1 MEWRISMA
9 RLHHVL
15 SRALSSQ
22 CLIRPSPPPSSAR
35 PTLPLHSQPPRPHG
49 RSLPPFLAA
58 ASRYYA
64 SSISRRRRRGS
75 APPMLP
81 RRRTAGRK
89 GPIELNVQI
98 GIEEALPDD
107 PLVLSIAE
115 ALRNDGG
122 KATKLSL
129 HNLDNSEYTTRD
141 PCISSVDKYDSVDV
155 SLLLCDDG
163 FIRKLNKEWR
173 DEDHATDVLSMSQH
187 IPGLHIPIVH
197 GLLHLL
203 GFDHELSEE
212 AEEEMEKEEEQ
223 ILNTLEWKGKGLI
236 RSAYHFCTDRS
247 PLQIIFMEMV
257 SWRSIKKYTVYA
269 GSYQLLASNFFAK
282 ILRTVLP
289 PIATFKLL
297 NLEGRDDFISESSPG
312 IFLQPM
318 QEDRIEGSKCRALI
332 IVSLYTC
339 LNNGTMFEHPSVD
352 LLHTVHRETKVKVM
366 PSVEDLLEYSSIQK
380 LLFLGDAEED
390 LSVLRQRCSGLTEGK
405 ACVVKEQLNALE
417 IVPLNASKGGG
428 LRVLLDHL
436 GITEDS
442 DLEAIGDYQ
451 MAKQ

>member
-187 IPGLHIPIVH
+187 IPGLHIPI
-197 GLLHLL
+197 LQL
-203 GFDHELSEE
+203 GDIVISVETARWQ
-212 AEEEMEKEEEQ
+212 AEERGHTLPDEIR
-223 ILNTLEWKGKGLI
+223 ILW
-236 RSAYHFCTDRS
+236 
-247 PLQIIFMEMV
+247 FMDYCIY
-257 SWRSIKKYTVYA
+257 W
-269 GSYQLLASNFFAK
+269 
-282 ILRTVLP
+282 
-289 PIATFKLL
+289 
-297 NLEGRDDFISESSPG
+297 
-312 IFLQPM
+312 
-318 QEDRIEGSKCRALI
+318 ALI
-332 IVSLYTC
+332 MNSARRLKKRWRRKKNKY
-339 LNNGTMFEHPSVD
+339 
-352 LLHTVHRETKVKVM
+352 
-366 PSVEDLLEYSSIQK
+366 
-380 LLFLGDAEED
+380 
-390 LSVLRQRCSGLTEGK
+390 
-405 ACVVKEQLNALE
+405 
-417 IVPLNASKGGG
+417 
-428 LRVLLDHL
+428 
-436 GITEDS
+436 
-442 DLEAIGDYQ
+442 
-451 MAKQ
+451 